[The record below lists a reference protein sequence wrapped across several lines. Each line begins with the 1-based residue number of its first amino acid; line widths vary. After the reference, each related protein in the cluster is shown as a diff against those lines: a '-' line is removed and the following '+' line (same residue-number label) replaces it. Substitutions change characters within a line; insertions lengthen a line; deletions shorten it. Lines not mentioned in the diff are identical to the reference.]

1 MSNKKTVDERV
12 VSMQFDNRNF
22 EKNVQTSMSTL
33 EKLKQKLNLTGA
45 SKGLENVNAA
55 AKKVDMSPLSKGV
68 EVVRTKFSALEVMGV
83 TALAN
88 ITNSAVNA
96 GKRVAESLTIAPIK
110 TGFNE
115 YELKMNSTQT
125 IMASTGETLETV
137 NKHLNELNEYSDK
150 TIYSFQDMTQNIG
163 KFTNAGVKLEDAV
176 LAMKGISNEAAVSG
190 ANANE
195 ASRAMY
201 NFAQALSVGYIQ
213 RIDWKSIE
221 LANMAT
227 VEFKDQLLEAA
238 IAAGTVKKNADGMYT
253 TLAHPDKA
261 YKAAAMFTETLD
273 DQWLTTE
280 VLINT
285 LKDYADEETEIGK
298 KATKAATEVKTF
310 TQMLDTLKE
319 SAQSGWAK
327 TWELIFG
334 DFEEGKTLWTKIGKV
349 VGGVIDKMSNARNA
363 LVGNVMSSPW
373 EKLIKK
379 INDAGISTKDFK
391 KELAK
396 TAKAHGKDL
405 NAMIKKEGS
414 LEKVFKKGLI
424 TKEMVIETLGNYAD
438 GMKKSTK
445 STEASTDKL
454 KYFQKVV
461 NEVWRGDYKNGQ
473 ERIEALTK
481 AGYKY
486 SEVQDLVNKTVDGHK
501 LTLED
506 LSDVQ
511 LESVGYTK
519 EQIKTI
525 RELADEAKKTGTPLN
540 ELMDDLGK
548 PSGKE
553 LLLESAKNFLEAIT
567 KLLIPIKEAWD
578 KTFGGKAEGALYNI
592 LEGIRD
598 LSEALIISEDA
609 ANNFKT
615 IFEGLFAGLQVAN
628 WVIGGGLIAGIKIL
642 SSVLSLFG
650 TNLLEVGSAI
660 AEYIIQFRDWLN
672 ENTIFI
678 NSYDKIAQ
686 VIKAVIDGVSKCVK
700 AFMGLDVVKNAIK
713 GFTDAVSGM
722 FGSLGLGLD
731 AFSVDGIVKI
741 ITDLFDKLESWIKG
755 IDDAENIGLYIVQGL
770 AKGLQNGAKWV
781 FDAIISLATNLID
794 VFCTIFGI
802 ESPSRVFMALGAFII
817 SGLVL
822 GLKSQNKDVF
832 GFFKDMLAGSGNL
845 IMDFGSKLVT
855 YIKSLEIGDLI
866 AMAMVGGV
874 AAAVFKTLKILDNF
888 SEGVKGFG
896 KMCSGVGNLANAF
909 AERINPK
916 KNKFKEACSA
926 IMQLAIAIAILAGS
940 VYLLAQLDWK
950 QLLIAIG
957 ALAALAVIV
966 WVLAKAA
973 SNIETKDGSFSKLSL
988 ALLGISA
995 SLYVMGAAIK
1005 KLEFLDRYNI
1015 GPILIGFGAM
1025 IAGLTFMLAMFGKF
1039 VKGKAAQNIDKAG
1052 WTILKISAAL
1062 LLMTFVVKQI
1072 AKLDESALTKGGVFV
1087 VSFSA
1092 LCVGLVALTKLA
1104 GKKIDSVGK
1113 MLLSIAGAML
1123 LMIVV
1128 IKLVARMEPG
1138 ELFKGVLVI
1147 AALSGI
1153 MVGLV
1158 AMTKLV
1164 GGKSKSIA
1172 EIGKTIMAISAAM
1185 LLMAVTIRIIS
1196 GLSYEALGK
1205 GLGCITILSGII
1217 VGLIAATKLAGKNLK
1232 NIAITMIA
1240 ISGAIALLGL
1250 TAMILSLM
1258 SIEGL
1263 AKGIIAVSLLS
1274 LMMMG
1279 LIRATEKAK
1288 NAKGS
1293 LIALTVAIGVLGG
1306 LLIGLSFID
1315 PVKLATATGAL
1326 SAVIGMFALLV
1337 YVMQYLKAG
1346 EKTWKRNL
1354 ATIAVLTLVV
1364 AALAGVIVGMS
1375 QFDTQNAIPNAA
1387 ALSLVMLALAK
1398 SLDIITNSKSLAKGQ
1413 LSKMV
1418 GMLATLTGVLAGIG
1432 LVLVMMSAL
1441 DAQNVIPNAAALS
1454 IVILALSGV
1463 AMVLSTFKADAKSIA
1478 AGALGMAALSGVLAL
1493 VGLVLAMMTALKVDN
1508 AITNAVALAG
1518 LMVVLAGVAVAMGLI
1533 GELWVEI
1540 LAGALGMAALA
1551 GVMALVGLVLAMMTA
1566 LKVDNAM
1573 ENAKALS
1580 LLLITMAAVCAVLA
1594 FVGPAALLGIPAL
1607 YALTQFLLVFGAVS
1621 VAIGYLMDLCPQLED
1636 FLDKGIDVFIKLAGG
1651 LGKMIGAFIS
1661 GIAEGVMQI
1670 FPSLG
1675 AALSDFAVKASF
1687 FVAWVKTID
1696 DKALKGVGILVAAIG
1711 ALTVASFIN
1720 GVMDFLPFGG
1730 SFAELGAQLTAFML
1744 YAAPFFKYAND
1755 INPAAMTG
1763 IKTLAEAVMVITAN
1777 SFMDGIFRFLNFG
1790 DSSME
1795 VFARQLPLLGKGIH
1809 GFVTEVGSINDE
1821 QVKIAER
1828 AASIIKT
1835 LAKASSELPNTGGW
1849 LGDIVGNNDMG
1860 PWAAQLPIMATGIKD
1875 FITTLTSDVK
1885 LTGDS
1890 VKIAEKAAEVI
1901 KVLAEAAKEIPN
1913 AGGALASWIGDNDL
1927 SKWAEELPTV
1937 AKGIKGFITTL
1948 TTSSDG
1954 GGASFGEDQV
1964 AIAEQAAKVV
1974 SALAKA
1980 AKDVPN
1986 AGGYLADWIGDNDLS
2001 TWAENLPDLGKG
2013 VKNFANELG
2022 TFDEDKL
2029 TTINTA
2035 VKAVKI
2041 LSNMSKYYDMRTDAN
2056 DFSSFGDGMSKLA
2069 GYIVTFTDTIGT
2081 VKTDTIDSA
2090 VSKTNKLI
2098 KLAKSVAKTS
2108 IDSVSK
2114 FGNSLKSVA
2123 KDGVKGFVKA
2133 FTADKP
2139 VSDVKAA
2146 AKTLLNEFIDAAKKK
2161 KDDVNKAFEGIA
2173 GAAAKS
2179 IKTYDMK
2186 KKFKSAGKYCVE
2198 GFAEGMK
2205 NNTDLASKA
2214 GTSLGKA
2221 ALKAAKEA
2229 LDENS
2234 PSKEMFKIGAY
2245 AVDGFVNA
2253 LNDGVS
2259 GAYSASEDMAEGAK
2273 KGLSGAISKIGDL
2286 LNGDFDSQPTITP
2299 VLDLSNVKSGAN
2311 AIGGML
2317 SGKRT
2322 LSIDTT
2328 NIGAVSSLMSRNQNG
2343 RNSADIVSA
2352 IKGLRKDMANM
2363 PRNSYNINGITYDD
2377 GSNVSAAVEA
2387 LIRAARIE
2395 GRT

>member
-238 IAAGTVKKNADGMYT
+238 IAAGTVKKNADGMYAT
-253 TLAHPDKA
+253 IANPEKT

-438 GMKKSTK
+438 GIKKSTK

-567 KLLIPIKEAWD
+567 KLLTPIKEAWD

-609 ANNFKT
+609 AKNFKT

-628 WVIGGGLIAGIKIL
+628 WVIGGGLVAGIKIL

-660 AEYIIQFRDWLN
+660 AEYIIQFRDWLD

-678 NSYDKIAQ
+678 NSYAKIAQ

-896 KMCSGVGNLANAF
+896 KACSGVGNLANAF

-966 WVLAKAA
+966 GILAKAA

-1205 GLGCITILSGII
+1205 GLGCIAILSGII

-1263 AKGIIAVSLLS
+1263 AKGIIAVGLLS

-1364 AALAGVIVGMS
+1364 AGLAAILVGMS

-1398 SLDIITNSKSLAKGQ
+1398 SMDIITNSKSLAKGQ
-1413 LSKMV
+1413 SVKMV
-1418 GMLATLTGVLAGIG
+1418 GMLATLTVVLAGIG
-1432 LVLVMMSAL
+1432 AVLAGMSYL
-1441 DAQNVIPNAAALS
+1441 DTQNAIPNAIALS
-1454 IVILALSGV
+1454 VVILALSGV
-1463 AMVLSTFKADAKSIA
+1463 AAVLSTFKADVKSIA
-1478 AGALGMAALSGVLAL
+1478 AGALGMAALV
-1493 VGLVLAMMTALKVDN
+1493 
-1508 AITNAVALAG
+1508 
-1518 LMVVLAGVAVAMGLI
+1518 
-1533 GELWVEI
+1533 
-1540 LAGALGMAALA
+1540 
-1551 GVMALVGLVLAMMTA
+1551 GVMALVGLVLAMLEA

-1594 FVGPAALLGIPAL
+1594 YVGPAALLGIPAL
-1607 YALTQFLLVFGAVS
+1607 AALTKFLLAFGVVS
-1621 VAIGYLMDLCPQLED
+1621 VAIGYLMDLCPKLED
-1636 FLDKGIDVFIKLAGG
+1636 FLDKGIDIFIKLAGG

-1661 GIAEGVMQI
+1661 GIAEGVLQI
-1670 FPSLG
+1670 FPALG
-1675 AALSDFAVKASF
+1675 AALSDFAIKANF

-1711 ALTVASFIN
+1711 ALTVASFVN
-1720 GVMDFLPFGG
+1720 GVMNFLPFGG
-1730 SFAELGAQLTAFML
+1730 SFAQLGAQLTAFML

-1763 IKTLAEAVMVITAN
+1763 IKTLAEAVMVITAS
-1777 SFMDGIFRFLNFG
+1777 SFIDGLFRFLNFG

-1795 VFARQLPLLGKGIH
+1795 IFARQLPLLGKGIK
-1809 GFVTEVGSINDE
+1809 GFVTEVGTINDD

-1835 LAKASSELPNTGGW
+1835 LATASASLPNTGGW
-1849 LGDIVGNNDMG
+1849 LGAIVGDNDMG
-1860 PWAAQLPIMATGIKD
+1860 PWAKQLPIMAKGIRD

-1885 LTGDS
+1885 LTDGS
-1890 VKIAEKAAEVI
+1890 VKIAEKAASVI
-1901 KVLAEAAKEIPN
+1901 KVLADASKEIPN
-1913 AGGALASWIGDNDL
+1913 AGGYLASWIGDNDL

-1937 AKGIKGFITTL
+1937 AKGIAGFITAL
-1948 TTSSDG
+1948 TTSGDG
-1954 GGASFGEDQV
+1954 GKCTFGEEQV
-1964 AIAEQAAKVV
+1964 TLAKQAAEVVKV
-1974 SALAKA
+1974 LAKA

-2001 TWAENLPDLGKG
+2001 TWADNLPDLGKG
-2013 VKNFANELG
+2013 VKNFAKELG

-2041 LSNMSKYYDMRTDAN
+2041 LTNMSKNYDTMADAG
-2056 DFSSFGDGMSKLA
+2056 DFSSFGEGMNQLA
-2069 GYIVTFTDTIGT
+2069 GYIKSFVGAVGE
-2081 VKTDTIDSA
+2081 VKADSIDSA

-2098 KLAKSVAKTS
+2098 KLAKTVAKVNV
-2108 IDSVSK
+2108 DSVGT
-2114 FGNSLKSVA
+2114 FGKSLKKVA
-2123 KDGVKGFVKA
+2123 TDGVKGFVKA
-2133 FTADKP
+2133 FTGEKP

-2179 IKTYDMK
+2179 IKTKDMK
-2186 KKFKSAGKYCVE
+2186 DKFKSAGKYCAE
-2198 GFAEGMK
+2198 GFANGIK
-2205 NNTDLASKA
+2205 NNKSLATDA
-2214 GTSLGKA
+2214 GSSLGKA

-2253 LNDGVS
+2253 LNNGVS

-2343 RNSADIVSA
+2343 RNAADIVSA